1 MSTDDQKKTTT
12 FKSIW
17 FTGRHDCLQV
27 LSLGFEF
34 QPRHSCAEFSF
45 FPLCLHTLPK
55 KKKSIHVNSIEDSEL
70 SRMGEKRE
78 CQLLFLSEVSTETAS
93 ALWQFLFSPP
103 QKMCLNTRKWKTYA
117 PASFPKSSWID
128 FGSASKFCFVTSGP
142 GPAALTNGNLISA
155 VYQDI
160 LQTNIRP
167 PVGSLKLKWSPLMQH
182 AYKPKTSCSP
192 WRSGSSQVTVSTLAN
207 EMMLRYVLMT
217 QPIVTKYDRIPT
229 ILSRRIG

>member
-1 MSTDDQKKTTT
+1 MLTPLKTLNCPVWVRNASVNYC
-12 FKSIW
+12 F
-17 FTGRHDCLQV
+17 CLRYQ
-27 LSLGFEF
+27 LKLPARSDN
-34 QPRHSCAEFSF
+34 FSS
-45 FPLCLHTLPK
+45 P
-55 KKKSIHVNSIEDSEL
+55 
-70 SRMGEKRE
+70 
-78 CQLLFLSEVSTETAS
+78 
-93 ALWQFLFSPP
+93 PP

-160 LQTNIRP
+160 LQTNIGP